1 MVWVLGLWPAFMN
14 NNPLDDR
21 EDYVLQKRQAW
32 VRAFIQEQLWLWKGE
47 KKSSVTKIWGH
58 SPWSGV
64 YKSETH
70 AAEKLGLTSA
80 LQMKFLFG
88 FEPSSSIL
96 CLLLL
101 LISGTE
107 SVSLLEPWIF

>member
-14 NNPLDDR
+14 NNPLGDR
-21 EDYVLQKRQAW
+21 EDYVLQKTSSMSEDLYPGAT
-32 VRAFIQEQLWLWKGE
+32 VAVKGG

-58 SPWSGV
+58 SSWSEV

-80 LQMKFLFG
+80 LQTKFLFG